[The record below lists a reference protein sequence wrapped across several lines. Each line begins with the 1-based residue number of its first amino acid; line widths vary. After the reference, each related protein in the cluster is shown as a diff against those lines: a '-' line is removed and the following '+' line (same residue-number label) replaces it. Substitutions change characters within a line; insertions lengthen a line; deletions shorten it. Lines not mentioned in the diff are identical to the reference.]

1 MEHLSNIIGR
11 ILIVLC
17 VMLGWQSCYYDTE
30 SELYPPPEGG
40 GCNTP
45 DTVTFIGDI
54 QAITATRC
62 AISGCHSGINP
73 TAGLRLESYSQVRAI
88 ATSGDM
94 AHRVLVREDM
104 PPTGPLSACDQE
116 LIQAWINQGAP
127 EF

>member
-1 MEHLSNIIGR
+1 MEHRNKIFGAFVSAFFLA
-11 ILIVLC
+11 IVLH
-17 VMLGWQSCYYDTE
+17 GCYYDTE
-30 SELYPPPEGG
+30 SELYPPPAG

-62 AISGCHSGINP
+62 AISGCHTGISP
-73 TAGLRLESYSQVRAI
+73 TAGLRLDSYSQVRSI

-94 AHRVLVREDM
+94 ALRVLVRQDM
-104 PPTGPLSACDQE
+104 PPTGPLSACEQE
-116 LIQAWINQGAP
+116 LVQAWINQGAP